1 MDLDID
7 HLRQWVGRQ
16 QSDSELLTPTRVRQ
30 FNAIFDRESAV
41 EWGDAAPLLIHYCL
55 AQPTVAEARLGVDG
69 HPARGDFL
77 PPLPLPRRMWAGGAL
92 RFHDAIRVGEM
103 VSRHSTISDVVLKQG
118 RSGSL
123 CFVTVEH
130 EVTSDGR
137 AVLAER
143 QDIVY
148 RDAAPPGSGAF
159 GQMAEPALPGSDS
172 RLVEPTA
179 SLLFRYS
186 ALTFNGHR
194 IHYDKPY
201 AIGVEGYP
209 GLVVHGPLQAT
220 LLCQLAA
227 DLKGAAPMAF
237 RFRSLSPL
245 FDDAHFTVNA
255 EAEGTGLKLWT
266 ARKGGPIAM
275 EAEAQW

>member
-1 MDLDID
+1 
-7 HLRQWVGRQ
+7 
-16 QSDSELLTPTRVRQ
+16 
-30 FNAIFDRESAV
+30 
-41 EWGDAAPLLIHYCL
+41 
-55 AQPTVAEARLGVDG
+55 
-69 HPARGDFL
+69 
-77 PPLPLPRRMWAGGAL
+77 
-92 RFHDAIRVGEM
+92 
-103 VSRHSTISDVVLKQG
+103 
-118 RSGSL
+118 
-123 CFVTVEH
+123 
-130 EVTSDGR
+130 
-137 AVLAER
+137 
-143 QDIVY
+143 
-148 RDAAPPGSGAF
+148 
-159 GQMAEPALPGSDS
+159 
-172 RLVEPTA
+172 LVEPTA

-245 FDDAHFTVNA
+245 FDDVHFTVNA